1 MGILADLFLIILLDI
16 QIVHFIM
23 SRSLDGE
30 KGVIMYVKLYNME
43 PEILSTLVKRKQ
55 RKEGFDL
62 YMPLIY
68 KKTIIPYK
76 TGQFTDPLTL
86 QSEPSSKF

>member
-1 MGILADLFLIILLDI
+1 
-16 QIVHFIM
+16 
-23 SRSLDGE
+23 
-30 KGVIMYVKLYNME
+30 MYVKLYNME
-43 PEILSTLVKRKQ
+43 PEILSTLVKRKH

-68 KKTIIPYK
+68 KKTCIPFK

-86 QSEPSSKF
+86 QSEPLSKF